1 MGIVLV
7 TILSRLI
14 ETSLGLTDKIS
25 AFGIFTSVLSG
36 TLCNPGVRSLKSAVI
51 LRKISKYVAGT
62 DSDAIM
68 PIPVFI
74 DPYNDKIVADGL
86 PLELREELAD
96 ESFLTGSDD

>member
-1 MGIVLV
+1 MNGQAGGGTPQQRPQMQVDL
-7 TILSRLI
+7 TT
-14 ETSLGLTDKIS
+14 TSGVKNSKGTN
-25 AFGIFTSVLSG
+25 IF
-36 TLCNPGVRSLKSAVI
+36 KSAVI

-96 ESFLTGSDD
+96 ESFLTGKDD

>member
-1 MGIVLV
+1 MNGQAGGGTPQQRPQMQVDL
-7 TILSRLI
+7 TT
-14 ETSLGLTDKIS
+14 TSGVKNSKGTS
-25 AFGIFTSVLSG
+25 IF
-36 TLCNPGVRSLKSAVI
+36 KSAVI

-96 ESFLTGSDD
+96 ESFLTGKDD

>member
-1 MGIVLV
+1 MNGQAGGGNPQQRPQMQVDL
-7 TILSRLI
+7 TT
-14 ETSLGLTDKIS
+14 TSGVKNSKGTS
-25 AFGIFTSVLSG
+25 IF
-36 TLCNPGVRSLKSAVI
+36 KSAVI

-86 PLELREELAD
+86 PMELREELAD

>member
-1 MGIVLV
+1 MNGQAGGGTPQQRPQMQVD
-7 TILSRLI
+7 
-14 ETSLGLTDKIS
+14 LTTTTGVKNS
-25 AFGIFTSVLSG
+25 KGTNIF
-36 TLCNPGVRSLKSAVI
+36 KSAVI

-96 ESFLTGSDD
+96 ESFLTGKDV

>member
-1 MGIVLV
+1 MNGQAGGGTPQQRPQMQVD
-7 TILSRLI
+7 
-14 ETSLGLTDKIS
+14 LTTTTGVKNS
-25 AFGIFTSVLSG
+25 KGTNIF
-36 TLCNPGVRSLKSAVI
+36 KSAVI

-96 ESFLTGSDD
+96 ESFLTGKDD

>member
-1 MGIVLV
+1 MNGQAGGGTPQQRPQMQVD
-7 TILSRLI
+7 
-14 ETSLGLTDKIS
+14 LTTTTGVKNS
-25 AFGIFTSVLSG
+25 KGTNIF
-36 TLCNPGVRSLKSAVI
+36 KSAVI

-96 ESFLTGSDD
+96 ESFLTGTDD

>member
-1 MGIVLV
+1 MNGQAGGGTPQQRPQMQVDL
-7 TILSRLI
+7 TT
-14 ETSLGLTDKIS
+14 TSGVKNSKGTS
-25 AFGIFTSVLSG
+25 IF
-36 TLCNPGVRSLKSAVI
+36 KSAVI

>member
-1 MGIVLV
+1 MNGQAGGGTPQQRPQMQVD
-7 TILSRLI
+7 
-14 ETSLGLTDKIS
+14 LTTTTGVKNS
-25 AFGIFTSVLSG
+25 KGTNIF
-36 TLCNPGVRSLKSAVI
+36 KSAVI
-51 LRKISKYVAGT
+51 LRKISKYVVGT

-96 ESFLTGSDD
+96 ESFLTGKDD

>member
-1 MGIVLV
+1 MNGQVGGGTPQQRPQMQV
-7 TILSRLI
+7 D
-14 ETSLGLTDKIS
+14 LTTTTGVKNS
-25 AFGIFTSVLSG
+25 KGTNIF
-36 TLCNPGVRSLKSAVI
+36 KSAVI

-96 ESFLTGSDD
+96 ESFLTGKDD

>member
-1 MGIVLV
+1 MNGQVGGGTPQQRPQMQV
-7 TILSRLI
+7 D
-14 ETSLGLTDKIS
+14 LTTTTGVKNS
-25 AFGIFTSVLSG
+25 KGTNIF
-36 TLCNPGVRSLKSAVI
+36 KSAVI

-96 ESFLTGSDD
+96 ESFLTGTDD

>member
-1 MGIVLV
+1 MNGQAGGANPQQRPQMQVDL
-7 TILSRLI
+7 TT
-14 ETSLGLTDKIS
+14 TSGVKNSKGTS
-25 AFGIFTSVLSG
+25 IF
-36 TLCNPGVRSLKSAVI
+36 KSAVI

-68 PIPVFI
+68 PILVFI

-96 ESFLTGSDD
+96 ESFLTESND

>member
-1 MGIVLV
+1 MNGQAGGGNPQQRPQMQVDL
-7 TILSRLI
+7 TT
-14 ETSLGLTDKIS
+14 TSGVKNSKGTS
-25 AFGIFTSVLSG
+25 IFKSV
-36 TLCNPGVRSLKSAVI
+36 VI

-96 ESFLTGSDD
+96 ESFLTESND

>member
-1 MGIVLV
+1 MNGQAGGGTPQQRPQMQVD
-7 TILSRLI
+7 
-14 ETSLGLTDKIS
+14 LTTTNGVKNS
-25 AFGIFTSVLSG
+25 KGTNIF
-36 TLCNPGVRSLKSAVI
+36 KSAVI

-96 ESFLTGSDD
+96 ESFLTGKDD

>member
-1 MGIVLV
+1 MNGQAGGGTPQQRPQMQVD
-7 TILSRLI
+7 
-14 ETSLGLTDKIS
+14 LTTTTGVKNS
-25 AFGIFTSVLSG
+25 KGTNIF
-36 TLCNPGVRSLKSAVI
+36 KSAVI